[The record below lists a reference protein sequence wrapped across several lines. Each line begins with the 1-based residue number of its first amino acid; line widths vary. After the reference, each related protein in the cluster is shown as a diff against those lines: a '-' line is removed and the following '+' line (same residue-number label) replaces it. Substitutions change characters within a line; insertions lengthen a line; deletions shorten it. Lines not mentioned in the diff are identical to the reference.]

1 MEQPHKGRHAFSYAL
16 PIMIPMGISFF
27 FIGLGFGL
35 YATSQGF
42 PWWVPPVLGIVIFA
56 GSMEFVTIGL
66 LMGGFDPLT
75 ALMLTLFVNGR
86 HIFYGLS
93 MLTKYVNMGWKWFP
107 TVFWMCDES
116 FAINATTK
124 LPDNVDEKWFYFH
137 ISWLN
142 GLFWAVSTF
151 AGGLFGNLLSAFDLR
166 GVGFVLPG
174 LFIVIF
180 IEMLL
185 NAKNKKTRIFG
196 ISGMVLALVMLILI
210 GKQAFMLISM
220 ISMLATCYV
229 AYKWG
234 GVRID

>member
-75 ALMLTLFVNGR
+75 ALMTHSIVNGR

-93 MLTKYVNMGWKWFP
+93 MLTKYVNMGG
-107 TVFWMCDES
+107 
-116 FAINATTK
+116 
-124 LPDNVDEKWFYFH
+124 
-137 ISWLN
+137 N
-142 GLFWAVSTF
+142 GF
-151 AGGLFGNLLSAFDLR
+151 LR
-166 GVGFVLPG
+166 YSGCVMKVLPSMQLRNCRMMLMRNG
-174 LFIVIF
+174 SIF
-180 IEMLL
+180 IY
-185 NAKNKKTRIFG
+185 RG
-196 ISGMVLALVMLILI
+196 
-210 GKQAFMLISM
+210 
-220 ISMLATCYV
+220 
-229 AYKWG
+229 
-234 GVRID
+234 